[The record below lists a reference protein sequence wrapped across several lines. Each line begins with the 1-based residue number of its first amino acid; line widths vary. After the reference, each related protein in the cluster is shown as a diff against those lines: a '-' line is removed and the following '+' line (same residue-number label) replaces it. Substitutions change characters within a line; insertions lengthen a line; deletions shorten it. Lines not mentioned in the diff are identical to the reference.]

1 MKKRSMFL
9 LVIIFIILVIILS
22 VFLVNRSDNKNF
34 ISTSYADI
42 LKMVEN
48 KESFV
53 LCISATDCSHCQSFK
68 PKLKKISKDYNTKI
82 YYIDIDKI
90 DKDDYDKFKTDFSFD
105 GGTPT
110 TLFIID
116 GEEKTVANRIDG
128 DVSIEKVVNKLKKN
142 GFIK

>member
-1 MKKRSMFL
+1 MKKRSIFL

-22 VFLVNRSDNKNF
+22 VFLVNKSNNKNF
-34 ISTSYADI
+34 ISTNYADI

-48 KESFV
+48 KENFV

-68 PKLKKISKDYNTKI
+68 PKLKKISNDYNIKI

-90 DKDDYDKFKTDFSFD
+90 NKEDYDKFKTDFSFD